1 MADLIIGRNA
11 CLEALKGNRKIF
23 SIILQEA
30 AGSKRAGK
38 NSGGKGRGDGGKG
51 TRPIKDG
58 PLARIAEE
66 ASAKGIPVEFSDK
79 NTMDKMAAGLPH
91 QGVIA
96 RAEEYR
102 YSSLEEIVAFA
113 EEKGEAPFLI
123 LLDGIEDPHNLGA
136 IIRTAEC
143 AGAHGV
149 VFPKN
154 RSAGVNETVLRT
166 SAGAAEFIRCA
177 QVTNLARAMEE
188 LKEKGVWIYACDMG
202 GREIWD
208 TDLGGSV
215 ALVIGSEGK
224 GVSRLV
230 RERSDGILSLPM
242 FGSVGSLNASNAA
255 AVAMYE
261 VVRQRRCR

>member
-11 CLEALKGNRKIF
+11 CLEAIKGGRKIF
-23 SIILQEA
+23 SLTVQ
-30 AGSKRAGK
+30 AGGK
-38 NSGGKGRGDGGKG
+38 NKSGPLDKIVREAKSKGITIEYADRDTMDRLSSGG
-51 TRPIKDG
+51 
-58 PLARIAEE
+58 
-66 ASAKGIPVEFSDK
+66 
-79 NTMDKMAAGLPH
+79 MH

-96 RAEEYR
+96 KAEEYR
-102 YSSLEEIVAFA
+102 YSSIEEIVAFA
-113 EEKGEAPFLI
+113 EEKKEAPFIL

-154 RSAGVNETVLRT
+154 RSAAVNETVMRT
-166 SAGAAEFIRCA
+166 SAGAAQHMRCA
-177 QVTNLARAMEE
+177 QVTNLTRTIED
-188 LKEKGVWIYACDMG
+188 LKQGGIWIFACDMG
-202 GREIWD
+202 DSEVWD
-208 TDLGGSV
+208 TDMTGPI

-230 RERSDGILSLPM
+230 KENSDGIISLPM
-242 FGSVGSLNASNAA
+242 FGKVNSLNASNAA

-261 VVRQRRCR
+261 VVRQRRIR

>member
-11 CLEALKGNRKIF
+11 CLEALKGNRKIY
-23 SIILQEA
+23 SLTLQKLNH
-30 AGSKRAGK
+30 GGRNRPDGDRAQGAREK
-38 NSGGKGRGDGGKG
+38 DTG
-51 TRPIKDG
+51 TYDG
-58 PLARIAEE
+58 PLRKIIDE
-66 ASAKGIPVEFSDK
+66 AQVKGIPIEYVDR
-79 NTMDKMAAGLPH
+79 NTMDKMAAGIPH

-96 RAEEYR
+96 KAEDYR
-102 YSSLEEIVAFA
+102 YSNPEEIVAFA
-113 EEKGEAPFLI
+113 EEKGETPFLV

-154 RSAGVNETVLRT
+154 RSAAVNETVLRT
-166 SAGAAEFIRCA
+166 SAGAAEFMKCA
-177 QVTNLARAMEE
+177 QVTNLARTIED

-202 GREIWD
+202 GQEIWK
-208 TDLGGSV
+208 TDLSGAV

-230 RERSDGILSLPM
+230 RERSDGIVSLPM

-261 VVRQRRCR
+261 VVRQRRGR